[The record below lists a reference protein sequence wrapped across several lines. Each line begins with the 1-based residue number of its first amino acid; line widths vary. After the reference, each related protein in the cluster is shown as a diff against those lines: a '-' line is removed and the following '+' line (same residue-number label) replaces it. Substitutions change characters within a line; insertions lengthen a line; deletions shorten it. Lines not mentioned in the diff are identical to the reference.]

1 MGSAGVIETNNKDH
15 DPHHAQVRQ
24 SGGTIQRYA
33 SFSDSDPVSTAPR
46 YQPDPAN
53 ATRRQLLLAGTALAA
68 GLPAMAQTA
77 PRVPDGYPA
86 DYADIIARAQREGA
100 VNVYASTDLEV
111 VTPLIRGFEAR
122 YPGVRVRYQDLNTLD
137 LHQRFL
143 AQSSGQGPLQPGR
156 DAAHEAYADVLWS
169 TAMDLQIKL
178 VNDGHAQRYDSPERA
193 GLPGWAV
200 WRDEAWGTTFE
211 PAVIVYNRA
220 HFKGAHVPGSR
231 SGLARLLQE
240 RAPQWRGKVVT
251 YDVERSGVGYLL
263 AQQDARMGS
272 EFWYL
277 AQALGR
283 ARVQLSPSTSEMI
296 ERIAS
301 GELVL
306 GYNLLGSYA
315 LSLMERGAG
324 IGVIA
329 PRDYTLVLSRVAFIA
344 RTAPRPNA
352 ARLWLDYLLSREGQ
366 VLLGQSTSQLY
377 TIRNDTDS
385 THTANALAERLGYAL
400 KPISVGPGLLAAQ
413 DALRK
418 KAFLARWRDAL
429 RS

>member
-1 MGSAGVIETNNKDH
+1 MSSRL
-15 DPHHAQVRQ
+15 P
-24 SGGTIQRYA
+24 A
-33 SFSDSDPVSTAPR
+33 SLPPPLVSP
-46 YQPDPAN
+46 
-53 ATRRQLLLAGTALAA
+53 TRRELLRAGAA
-68 GLPAMAQTA
+68 VATIAATGASASPAFAQA
-77 PRVPDGYPA
+77 PARPAVPDGYPA
-86 DYADIIARAQREGA
+86 DYDGIIRRAQREGA
-100 VNVYASTDLEV
+100 VTVYASTDVEV
-111 VTPLIRGFEAR
+111 VQPLIAAFEAR
-122 YPGVRVRYQDLNTLD
+122 YPGIRVRYQDLNTVE
-137 LHQRFL
+137 LHNRFL
-143 AQSSGQGPLQPGR
+143 AESASLGTGRPGR
-156 DAAHEAYADVLWS
+156 DADYADVLWS

-178 VNDGHAQRYDSPERA
+178 VNDGYAQRYESPERG
-193 GLPGWAV
+193 GLPSWAV

-211 PAVIVYNRA
+211 PAVIVYNRK
-220 HFKGAHVPGSR
+220 HFERTHVPGSR

-240 RAPQWRGKVVT
+240 RAPQWRGKVIT

-283 ARVQLSPSTSEMI
+283 AQVQLSASTADMI

-315 LSLMERGAG
+315 LSLMERGAA

-329 PRDYTLVLSRVAFIA
+329 PRDYTLVMSRVAFIA
-344 RTAPRPNA
+344 RQSPRPNA
-352 ARLWLDYLLSREGQ
+352 ARLWLDFLLSRDGQ
-366 VLLGQSTSQLY
+366 GFLGKSTSQLY
-377 TIRNDTDS
+377 TIRTDTDS

-418 KAFLARWRDAL
+418 KAFLARWREAL
-429 RS
+429 RG

>member
-1 MGSAGVIETNNKDH
+1 M
-15 DPHHAQVRQ
+15 
-24 SGGTIQRYA
+24 
-33 SFSDSDPVSTAPR
+33 STAPHI
-46 YQPDPAN
+46 PPPAFS
-53 ATRRQLLLAGTALAA
+53 ATRRQLLLAGGGMAA
-68 GLPAMAQTA
+68 GLPSLAQPQPQ
-77 PRVPDGYPA
+77 PRVPPGYPG
-86 DYADIIARAQREGA
+86 DYIEIIARAQREGA
-100 VNVYASTDLEV
+100 VAVYASTDLEV
-111 VTPLIRGFEAR
+111 VQPLITAFEAR
-122 YPGVRVRYQDLNTLD
+122 YPGIRVRYQDLNTLD
-137 LHQRFL
+137 LHNRFVAETASL
-143 AQSSGQGPLQPGR
+143 GPAMPAR
-156 DAAHEAYADVLWS
+156 DADYADVLWS

-178 VNDGHAQRYDSPERA
+178 VNDGYAQRYDSPERG
-193 GLPGWAV
+193 GLPSWAV

-211 PAVIVYNRA
+211 PAVIVYNRR
-220 HFKGAHVPGSR
+220 HFHGARVPGSR

-240 RAPQWRGKVVT
+240 HAPQWRGKVVT

-283 ARVQLSPSTSEMI
+283 AKVQLSASTADMI

-315 LSLMERGAG
+315 LSLMERGAA

-329 PRDYTLVLSRVAFIA
+329 PRDYTLVMSRVAFIA
-344 RTAPRPNA
+344 RKSPRPHA
-352 ARLWLDYLLSREGQ
+352 ARLWLDFVLSREGQ
-366 VLLGQSTSQLY
+366 ALLSQSSSQLY
-377 TIRNDTDS
+377 TIRTDTDS
-385 THTANALAERLGYAL
+385 SHTANALAERLGYAL

-418 KAFLARWRDAL
+418 KAFLARWHDAL
-429 RS
+429 KG